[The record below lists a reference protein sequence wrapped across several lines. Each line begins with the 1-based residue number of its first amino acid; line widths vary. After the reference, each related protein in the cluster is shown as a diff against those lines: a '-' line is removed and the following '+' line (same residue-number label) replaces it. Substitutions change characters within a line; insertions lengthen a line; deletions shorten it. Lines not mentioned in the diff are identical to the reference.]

1 LPELA
6 VVLPL
11 IDDRGYGQ
19 RALASWI
26 GQTLAAERF
35 EIVAVADDAGS
46 RLARRARWLLRPH
59 DRLVVAPG
67 ATEME
72 LYTAGAEA
80 ARAELLLFTEAHC
93 LAQPDAAAA
102 LLRHFSGSPAAAAQL
117 AGEPLAP
124 NAIARFETRLLEDG
138 LRSFP
143 ADAWRRVSLRGFGVR
158 RAAWVA
164 AGSFAVGCGRLA
176 EAILGVRLQRL
187 GLRIDACPEAR
198 VRHGNCNRL
207 RDLAAALR
215 PHGRGQGAWRERCE
229 AGLETDFLPPLSDW
243 SERARWTPHL
253 ARHSVGVL
261 VGILGRAAV
270 RREWRGNAASAAR
283 ALPACVAA
291 ALLGPRLPR
300 ALAAARAR
308 LLLAVCRFGGGEE
321 RRYRAYG
328 RACSELLRCGVLD
341 HAAASALPAAPAG
354 ELLRPAGLQDGALVG
369 FHAAER
375 WSADEAQPTCR
386 WTRPFALLRL
396 GLTPADYRLRLE
408 LRSPVPPQDRALRIF
423 FNGRPVSAAPDGGF
437 ALWRRWFRRGEQ
449 LLAIAC
455 APFHPARAGL
465 DDPRELGVALFALR
479 FERLSDGVD
488 EREPSRRQGSTPEV
502 PAPPVLG
509 PTASAE
515 LERAST
521 ALRQDAKCT
530 VVHKVVSLATP
541 C

>member
-1 LPELA
+1 

-11 IDDRGYGQ
+11 IDDRGLGES
-19 RALASWI
+19 ALASWI

-35 EIVAVADDAGS
+35 EVVAVADDARS
-46 RLARRARWLLRPH
+46 RLARRARALLRCH

-72 LYTAGAEA
+72 LYTAGAQA

-102 LLRHFSGSPAAAAQL
+102 LLGHFAESPAAAAQL

-124 NAIARFETRLLEDG
+124 NSIARFETRLFEDG
-138 LRSFP
+138 LRSHP

-158 RAAWVA
+158 RAGWVA
-164 AGSFAVGCGRLA
+164 AGGFAVGCGRLA

-198 VRHGNCNRL
+198 VRHGNCSRL

-229 AGLETDFLPPLSDW
+229 AGLETDFLPPLPDW
-243 SERARWTPHL
+243 AERARWTPRL
-253 ARHSVGVL
+253 ARHAVRVL
-261 VGILGRAAV
+261 LGILGRAAV
-270 RREWRGNAASAAR
+270 QPEWRGNAASAAR
-283 ALPACVAA
+283 ALPGCVAA

-300 ALAAARAR
+300 ALAAVRAR
-308 LLLAVCRFGGGEE
+308 FFLAACRFGRGEE

-341 HAAASALPAAPAG
+341 HAVASALPAAPTG
-354 ELLRPAGLQDGALVG
+354 ELLRPAGLQDGVLVG

-375 WSADEAQPTCR
+375 WSTDEAQPTCR
-386 WTRPFALLRL
+386 WTRPFAFLRL
-396 GLTPADYRLRLE
+396 GLAPADYRLRLE
-408 LRSPVPPQDRALRIF
+408 LRSPVPPERRALRIF
-423 FNGRPVSAAPDGGF
+423 FNGRPVLAAPDGGF

-449 LLAIAC
+449 FLAIAC

-465 DDPRELGVALFALR
+465 DDPRELGVALFAVR
-479 FERLSDGVD
+479 FERLSGVVA
-488 EREPSRRQGSTPEV
+488 EREPARGQGSMAAA
-502 PAPPVLG
+502 PAPPAFG
-509 PTASAE
+509 PAESGE
-515 LERAST
+515 LERSST
-521 ALRQDAKCT
+521 SCQ
-530 VVHKVVSLATP
+530 VHSSE
-541 C
+541 